1 MSVFLPFH
9 YKTGLPSLRLF
20 SIFLAGLLITS
31 ELTAQTANQSKD
43 KSNLKTNLV
52 NVEAVASETFRYSL
66 SLHNGSAQAQ
76 IYQLAAQIPEGWY
89 IAFKTLGTQVTSVN
103 VEPGSTSEVTVELN
117 ARPDSKPSKYEVP
130 VTAVSLADNLEIKLE
145 AVLKGA
151 YGMELTTPTGRLSDQ
166 ITEGSSGEIHLVVKN
181 TGTLSLENVE
191 LSAQTPQHWDVTFN
205 PARIDRLDANKSLDV
220 MATIKVPDKT
230 VAGDYLTTFNSKNSN
245 SNATATFRMTVKT
258 SVLSGWMGIL
268 VIFAAIGLVYY
279 LIRKYGRR

>member
-1 MSVFLPFH
+1 MSVFLLTHHKKGFR
-9 YKTGLPSLRLF
+9 SLRLF
-20 SIFLAGLLITS
+20 SFFLAGFLISTD
-31 ELTAQTANQSKD
+31 LTAQTGNKSKD

-66 SLHNGSAQAQ
+66 SLHNGTSDAQ

-103 VEPGSTSEVTVELN
+103 VEAGMTSEVTVELN
-117 ARPDSKPSKYEVP
+117 ARPDSKPAKYDVP
-130 VTAVSLADNLEIKLE
+130 VTAVSSTDNLEIKLE

-151 YGMELTTPTGRLSDQ
+151 YGMELTTPTGRLSDH
-166 ITEGSSGEIHLVVKN
+166 ITEGSSEEIHLVVKN
-181 TGTLSLENVE
+181 TGTLPLENIE

-205 PARIDRLDANKSLDV
+205 PARIDRLDAAKSLDIT
-220 MATIKVPDKT
+220 ATVKVPDKT
-230 VAGDYLTTFNSKNSN
+230 VAGDYMTTFNSKTSN
-245 SNATATFRMTVKT
+245 SNATAAFRMTVRT

-268 VIFAAIGLVYY
+268 VILAAIGLVYY